1 MEVSVCRETDSL
13 QNKDNVT
20 TLRTQ
25 VLIGIINAFTSRRTQ
40 VLSGTIN
47 AFRVR
52 LYHTLISELSKKTYC
67 FKKDPKNSVN
77 SKIDPDIFITRGTYL
92 KKNRPETIDFS
103 FIISTKKS
111 VFFLSGLPIAE
122 PEAGET

>member
-1 MEVSVCRETDSL
+1 MGVSVCRETVSL

-20 TLRTQ
+20 TLRTK

-40 VLSGTIN
+40 VFSGTIN

-67 FKKDPKNSVN
+67 FKKDPK
-77 SKIDPDIFITRGTYL
+77 KTPLTPKLIQT
-92 KKNRPETIDFS
+92 FS
-103 FIISTKKS
+103 PQGVPT
-111 VFFLSGLPIAE
+111 
-122 PEAGET
+122 